1 MPALVP
7 LHSLLLEG
15 VYSTDHFVKEHAEAP
30 PINPKTMADGL
41 DDFRGKILWRTAK
54 GICLTI
60 LGLLDLTETEI
71 CQLQVTLMVKKHV
84 FRF

>member
-1 MPALVP
+1 
-7 LHSLLLEG
+7 
-15 VYSTDHFVKEHAEAP
+15 
-30 PINPKTMADGL
+30 MADGL

-60 LGLLDLTETEI
+60 LGLLDLAETEI

>member
-15 VYSTDHFVKEHAEAP
+15 VYSTDHLVEEHAEAP
-30 PINPKTMADGL
+30 PINSETMAYRL

-60 LGLLDLTETEI
+60 LGLLDLAKTEI
-71 CQLQVTLMVKKHV
+71 CQLQMTLMVQEHV

>member
-15 VYSTDHFVKEHAEAP
+15 IYSADHFVEEHAEAP
-30 PINPKTMADGL
+30 PINSKTVTDGL
-41 DDFRGKILWRTAK
+41 DDFRGKILRRTAK

-60 LGLLDLTETEI
+60 LGLLHLAKTEI